1 MTTKLVKPILCAVAL
16 SFVVAVPGA
25 IAGDSC
31 QTSVTSNHESSVTVN
46 ASSELVYRTIVNLK
60 EDEGDDVKALSRK
73 GNECLVEET
82 FSDLPMIGKAKCIYR
97 ETYTPGR
104 KIEYK
109 MVESDRFKIFEGCW
123 RLTPS
128 ADGEKTTVSL
138 SSVVE
143 IDTCMPFAKQ
153 IAAMQTKKEVK
164 ERLTALKKVCEKEQL
179 SSAGSQS
186 TQKNSSTVR

>member
-1 MTTKLVKPILCAVAL
+1 MTSKFGKTTLCAVAL
-16 SFVVAVPGA
+16 SFMA
-25 IAGDSC
+25 IAPSAMAEDGC
-31 QTSVTSNHESSVTVN
+31 QKSVSSNHESSLTVN
-46 ASSELVYRTIVNLK
+46 APSNLVYRAIVNLK

-73 GNECLVEET
+73 GNECLVEEI
-82 FSDLPMIGKAKCIYR
+82 FSDLPMIGKAKCIYK
-97 ETYTPGR
+97 ETYTPGKR
-104 KIEYK
+104 IEYK
-109 MVESDRFKIFEGCW
+109 MVESDKFKTFEGCW

-164 ERLTALKKVCEKEQL
+164 ERLTTLKKVCEKEQV
-179 SSAGSQS
+179 SVSQS
-186 TQKNSSTVR
+186 TQKSDSTVR